1 MTDSQ
6 ICQWMQ
12 IIKSNHSNFKK
23 VNSLVFSV
31 IINKSRSWNE
41 INKKNPPFFLLRYKY
56 IRTILMNIHSMDLA
70 HAHLMYCNRE
80 NK

>member
-31 IINKSRSWNE
+31 IINKSRNE
-41 INKKNPPFFLLRYKY
+41 INKKNPFFLLRYKY

>member
-31 IINKSRSWNE
+31 IINKSRNE
-41 INKKNPPFFLLRYKY
+41 INKKKPTIFLIKIQVYK
-56 IRTILMNIHSMDLA
+56 
-70 HAHLMYCNRE
+70 E
-80 NK
+80 NTHEHTFHGFGTCTLNVL